1 MQQLGLSYKK
11 DRSRISD
18 EKMNFLMK
26 ALFYQN
32 APTFDWQT
40 KGGIWMAN
48 HRDFVGR
55 KIHSLLGVIPIG
67 LFLLSHFTTNYFIVR
82 GEEDFNKAAEVVGSV
97 PYRLFLEVFV
107 IFIPIILHGIYGVY
121 IAFTGSANT
130 GRYTY
135 FRNWMYVLQRFSGIF
150 LVVFI
155 TWHVWETRIAAA
167 MGTEVDASMMQNI
180 VDNGFMLAFYIV
192 GILATTFH
200 LANGLWTF
208 CITWGITQSPASQ
221 KAMSYV
227 AALVFIGLSFV
238 GVRSILTFAGVL

>member
-1 MQQLGLSYKK
+1 MG
-11 DRSRISD
+11 
-18 EKMNFLMK
+18 N
-26 ALFYQN
+26 
-32 APTFDWQT
+32 
-40 KGGIWMAN
+40 
-48 HRDFVGR
+48 
-55 KIHSLLGVIPIG
+55 
-67 LFLLSHFTTNYFIVR
+67 
-82 GEEDFNKAAEVVGSV
+82 V
-97 PYRLFLEVFV
+97 PYRLFLEIFV
-107 IFIPIILHGIYGVY
+107 IFIPIILHGVYGVY

-135 FRNWMYVLQRFSGIF
+135 FRNWMYVLQRFSGVF

-167 MGTEVDASMMQNI
+167 MGTPVDASMMQNI

-221 KAMSYV
+221 RAMSYV